1 MSEKTLYDFENQ
13 DLSDYEFIEREA
25 FRKAVELND
34 LLIDAKTILDEMTY
48 EWNEYIDFLEEKN
61 ISKYCEFKCREM
73 IPFDEEL
80 KRAIVNTL
88 KKSLTDAQKAV
99 DYNYK
104 KIKINR
110 VIDG

>member
-13 DLSDYEFIEREA
+13 DLSDYEFIERET

-34 LLIDAKTILDEMTY
+34 LLLDAKTILEEVTY
-48 EWNEYIDFLEEKN
+48 EWNDFIDYLEDKN

-73 IPFDEEL
+73 IPFDDEL
-80 KRAIVNTL
+80 KRAIVLTL
-88 KKSLTDAQKAV
+88 KQSLTNTQKAI
-99 DYNYK
+99 DYNSK